1 MVLYNKV
8 GAECSGLVTALYV
21 ICGAICVCG
30 RRCCSRRGLSA
41 RGFVLECLRK
51 ERFGI
56 LRSTER
62 AGDAWKELEAPR
74 VRVGTLLLPLL
85 HTDTHTS
92 ATKTLPFL
100 LLPIRITT
108 TAHKSV
114 PKLVGA
120 TEMPTIS
127 FQRHCNALNVSS
139 SQAPEVITRSRI
151 ARRCLCA
158 FELLSRRSCGT
169 RSSARERWRQT
180 LAHKRPSHQHT
191 MRIAGAAR
199 RLTCLVWCDRANA
212 SLTPV
217 LLHTHTHTDRTATGS
232 AILVR

>member
-1 MVLYNKV
+1 MQWPSDSSLCHLRCDLC
-8 GAECSGLVTALYV
+8 ERPALLLT
-21 ICGAICVCG
+21 
-30 RRCCSRRGLSA
+30 SR
-41 RGFVLECLRK
+41 VECLRFCFRMFEK
-51 ERFGI
+51 RAFWNSSIYREGR
-56 LRSTER
+56 RRVER
-62 AGDAWKELEAPR
+62 AGSSSCACRNTSPPPSTHRL
-74 VRVGTLLLPLL
+74 
-85 HTDTHTS
+85 THTR

-169 RSSARERWRQT
+169 RSSAREHCGRHLRTSAPRTYTRCAQPEQ
-180 LAHKRPSHQHT
+180 HDVSHVWF
-191 MRIAGAAR
+191 GA
-199 RLTCLVWCDRANA
+199 TE
-212 SLTPV
+212 P
-217 LLHTHTHTDRTATGS
+217 
-232 AILVR
+232 ILP